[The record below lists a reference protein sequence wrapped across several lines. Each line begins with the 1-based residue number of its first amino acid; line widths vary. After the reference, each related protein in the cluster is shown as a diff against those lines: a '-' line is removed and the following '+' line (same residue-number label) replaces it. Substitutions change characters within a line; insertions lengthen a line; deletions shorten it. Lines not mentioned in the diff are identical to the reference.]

1 VAVTQS
7 DHPVS
12 AAGRTASTRVASDRR
27 LTARALVALALANAR
42 YWFTV
47 AAQVRRQLRH
57 WERRAQAIEDPEL
70 RTLALEKL
78 ATEGFNAEA
87 AAIAATLAPRA
98 NRKHAV
104 RAIVALELLFDYLD
118 GLTERPHEDPLG
130 EGNRLYATFM
140 GAIDPSAELPG
151 DDRDARAADGYLQ
164 ELASTVRLAI
174 ARLPASE
181 AIAPVARRCAAR
193 GAQAQI
199 RMHATPLLGD
209 AQLGEWARA
218 EAEGSGL
225 QWREFLLG
233 AASSVLALHALIAA
247 AADPRT
253 TPAEAEEI
261 DAAYL
266 SICVMATLLDGLID
280 QQSDT
285 DAGALSYIAL
295 YEEPALLAQALA
307 CAAREAS
314 RKSGELRNGPHHL
327 MTLAGV
333 CAYWAS
339 APGARGELAHPA
351 LADLRAELQP
361 LLFLPLLVMRAWRA
375 SKAAHPRRRVAGR
388 QAPS

>member
-1 VAVTQS
+1 VTQS

-12 AAGRTASTRVASDRR
+12 AAERTASTRVASDRR
-27 LTARALVALALANAR
+27 LTARALVALTLANAR

-164 ELASTVRLAI
+164 ELASTVRLSI

-193 GAQAQI
+193 SAQAQI

-307 CAAREAS
+307 CSAREAS

-375 SKAAHPRRRVAGR
+375 SKAARPRRRVAGR

>member
-1 VAVTQS
+1 
-7 DHPVS
+7 
-12 AAGRTASTRVASDRR
+12 VASNRR
-27 LTARALVALALANAR
+27 LAARALVALALANAR

-70 RTLALEKL
+70 RSLALEKL
-78 ATEGFNAEA
+78 ATEGCNAEA
-87 AAIAATLAPRA
+87 AAMAATLAPRA
-98 NRKHAV
+98 NRTHAV
-104 RAIVALELLFDYLD
+104 QAIVALELLFDYLD
-118 GLTERPHEDPLG
+118 GLTERPLDDPLG

-151 DDRDARAADGYLQ
+151 DDPGAQAGDWYLQ

-174 ARLPASE
+174 AQLPAIE

-193 GAQAQI
+193 SAQAQI
-199 RMHATPLLGD
+199 HMHATRSIGT
-209 AQLGEWARA
+209 AQLARWAES
-218 EAEGSGL
+218 EAQGTGL

-253 TPAEAEEI
+253 TPAEAERI

-280 QQSDT
+280 RRSDA
-285 DAGALSYIAL
+285 DAGELSYIAL

-314 RKSGELRNGPHHL
+314 RKSGGLRNGPHHL

-333 CAYWAS
+333 GAYWAS

-351 LADLRAELQP
+351 LAGLRTELQP
-361 LLFLPLLVMRAWRA
+361 LLFVPLLVMHAWRA
-375 SKAAHPRRRVAGR
+375 SKAVRPRRRVAGG